1 MKVLVVG
8 QGGREHVL
16 CWKIAQSSHVNT
28 IFCAPGNAGTAQTV
42 NNVSISP
49 LDFTRLIQ
57 FAREEEI
64 SLTVVGPEA
73 PLAQGIVDAFRSE
86 GLRIFGPTKAAAEL
100 ESSKVFAKTLMRS
113 ADIPTAEFQVFNDSE
128 SAEHYLNHRDDRPS
142 VIKADGLAAGKGV
155 MVCHNRDQALR
166 AIERIMRNR
175 EFSTAGNQVII
186 EEKLDGPE
194 VSILAFTDGR
204 TIMPLEASQD
214 HKPAF
219 DGDEGPNTGGMGA
232 YSPVP
237 ILSDRVMSEVE
248 CQILVPIVHAMK
260 RDRRPFQGL
269 IYAGLMLTNQGPKV
283 LEFNVRFGDPEAQ
296 PILMRLKSDI
306 VEVMEATIDERLDS
320 IGSLDW
326 DPRPAVCVVMASKGY
341 PDDYSKGFVISGL
354 GKIPFSGDIQV
365 FHAGTTLDNRNI
377 ITDGGRVLG
386 VTALGQSL
394 SGAKQSAYDAV
405 AKIDWDGAW
414 FRKDISDKAVLHGN
428 DNQGQY

>member
-16 CWKIAQSSHVNT
+16 CWKIAQSPHVDT
-28 IFCAPGNAGTAQTV
+28 LFCAPGNAGTAQTA
-42 NNVSISP
+42 NNVSIAP

-64 SLTVVGPEA
+64 GLTVVGPEA
-73 PLAQGIVDAFRSE
+73 PLAEGIVDAFRSE

-100 ESSKVFAKTLMRS
+100 ESSKVFAKNLMRS
-113 ADIPTAEFQVFNDSE
+113 ADIPTAEFQIFNDSE
-128 SAEHYLNHRDDRPS
+128 SAEHYLNERDDRPS

-155 MVCHNRDQALR
+155 LVCHNRDQALR
-166 AIERIMRNR
+166 AIERIMRDM

-186 EEKLDGPE
+186 EEKLNGPE

-204 TIMPLEASQD
+204 TIVPLEASQD
-214 HKPAF
+214 HKAAF
-219 DGDEGPNTGGMGA
+219 DGDKGPNTGGMGA

-237 ILSDRVMSEVE
+237 ILSDEVMSEVE
-248 CQILVPIVHAMK
+248 RQILVPVVHAMK

-283 LEFNVRFGDPEAQ
+283 LEFNVRCGDPEAQ
-296 PILMRLKSDI
+296 PVLMRLKSDI
-306 VEVMEATIDERLDS
+306 IEVMEATIDERLDS
-320 IGSLDW
+320 IGSIDW

-341 PDDYSKGFVISGL
+341 PGDYSKGTVINGL
-354 GKIPFSGDIQV
+354 EKIPFSGDIQV
-365 FHAGTTLDNRNI
+365 FHAGTTLDNRNVV
-377 ITDGGRVLG
+377 TDGGRVLG
-386 VTALGQSL
+386 VTALGQSFTD
-394 SGAKQSAYDAV
+394 AKKSAYDSV

-414 FRKDISDKAVLHGN
+414 FRKDISDKAVFHGS
-428 DNQGQY
+428 DNQG

>member
-16 CWKIAQSSHVNT
+16 CWKIAQSPHVDT
-28 IFCAPGNAGTAQTV
+28 LFCAPGNAGTAQTA
-42 NNVSISP
+42 NNVSIAP

-64 SLTVVGPEA
+64 GLTVVGPEA
-73 PLAQGIVDAFRSE
+73 PLAEGIVDAFRSE

-100 ESSKVFAKTLMRS
+100 ESSKVFAKNLMRS
-113 ADIPTAEFQVFNDSE
+113 ADIPTAEFQIFNDSE
-128 SAEHYLNHRDDRPS
+128 SAEHYLNERDDRPS

-155 MVCHNRDQALR
+155 LVCHNRDQALR
-166 AIERIMRNR
+166 AIERIMRDM

-186 EEKLDGPE
+186 EEKLNGPE

-204 TIMPLEASQD
+204 TIVPLEASQD
-214 HKPAF
+214 HKAAF
-219 DGDEGPNTGGMGA
+219 DGDKGPNTGGMGA

-237 ILSDRVMSEVE
+237 ILSDEVMSEVE
-248 CQILVPIVHAMK
+248 RQILVPVVHAMK

-296 PILMRLKSDI
+296 PVLMRLKSDI
-306 VEVMEATIDERLDS
+306 IEVMEATIDERLDS
-320 IGSLDW
+320 IGCIDW

-341 PDDYSKGFVISGL
+341 PGYCSKGTVINGL
-354 GKIPFSGDIQV
+354 EKIPFSGDIQV
-365 FHAGTTLDNRNI
+365 FHAGTTLDNR
-377 ITDGGRVLG
+377 TVVTEGGRVLG
-386 VTALGQSL
+386 VKALGESFTD
-394 SGAKQSAYDAV
+394 AKKSAYDSV

-414 FRKDISDKAVLHGN
+414 FRKDISDKAVFHGS
-428 DNQGQY
+428 DNQG